1 MLGHWLRGI
10 FGRAS
15 GEGESRAQVGAG
27 GAPSTGAG
35 AALAREARAHDAQP
49 WMDVSAL
56 MAIRSIELRVRRLV
70 EGLNRGIHRSVRRGY
85 STEFTEYRPYT
96 PGDDLRH
103 MDWRRLARTD
113 RPYVRQYEDESD
125 WGCVFVADLSASMA
139 FGSLGHSKADYA
151 RTLVGTLA
159 AFLHGQGDAVG
170 LLRFAQDAVGMVP
183 VRHTPRQLTRFWPLL
198 EADASG
204 AGTDLG
210 KALEGAALLLKRPG
224 LVVVASD
231 LLTPPASWRE
241 PLRVLRAA
249 RHEVVFFEVLD
260 PQELEF
266 SFEGDTRFENLE
278 TPLALE
284 LDALG
289 ARAGYLEKLRV
300 HREEVAAACARE
312 SVPLFASRTDAPLEP
327 VLREALA
334 AISRLRPLGGAR
346 QAAPGGGG

>member
-1 MLGHWLRGI
+1 MAGGWLRRI
-10 FGRAS
+10 FGGGARSDGAQGVPGDVGTGTAAARAS
-15 GEGESRAQVGAG
+15 AG
-27 GAPSTGAG
+27 SGAG
-35 AALAREARAHDAQP
+35 APDARP
-49 WMDVSAL
+49 WMDLAAL

-125 WGCVFVADLSASMA
+125 WGCAFVADLSASMA
-139 FGSLGHSKADYA
+139 YGSTGHTKGDYA

-170 LLRFAQDAVGMVP
+170 LLRFARGNVGMVP
-183 VRHTPRQLTRFWPLL
+183 ARHTPRQLTRFWPLL

-204 AGTDLG
+204 AGSALG
-210 KALEGAALLLKRPG
+210 EALEGASLLLKRPG

-231 LLTPPASWRE
+231 FLTAPASWSE
-241 PLRVLRAA
+241 SLRALRAA
-249 RHEVVFFEVLD
+249 RHEVVCFEVLD

-278 TPLALE
+278 SPLAVE
-284 LDALG
+284 LDAAG
-289 ARAGYLEKLRV
+289 AREAYLEKLRV
-300 HREEVAAACARE
+300 HREEVVALCARE
-312 SVPLFASRTDAPLEP
+312 SVPLFEARTDAPLEP
-327 VLREALA
+327 VLRAALSA
-334 AISRLRPLGGAR
+334 VSRLRPQGGAR
-346 QAAPGGGG
+346 RNGSGGGG